1 MKIDYFPSKKQNSL
15 DQKFSI
21 VIPTWNNLD
30 YIKLCITS
38 IQNNSHF
45 KHQIIIHVND
55 GSDGTLNWI
64 RSKEFDYTVSNTN
77 IGICWAVN
85 AAASLAQTDYIVYMN
100 DDMYVLPDWDLHLMN
115 EIQQLPDDHFF
126 LSSTM
131 IEPTDSN
138 NPCVIFTDKFG
149 DNIDNFREDELLSEY
164 NNFQMHDWSGATWPP
179 NIVSRRMW
187 QQVGGYSVEF
197 SPGMASDPDF
207 SMKLWQAGVR
217 YFKGLSN
224 SRVYHFQCKST
235 GRIVKNKG
243 KKQFQKKWGLTVPS
257 FVSNYLLRGEI
268 FNGPLKAPVKNERK
282 KILGRFF

>member
-1 MKIDYFPSKKQNSL
+1 MKIDYFPSEKRSSL

-64 RSKEFDYTVSNTN
+64 KSKDFDYTVSNTN

-164 NNFQMHDWSGATWPP
+164 KNFQMRNWSGATWPP

-257 FVSNYLLRGEI
+257 FVTNYLLRGET
-268 FNGPLKAPVKNERK
+268 FNGPLKTPVKSKGK

>member
-64 RSKEFDYTVSNTN
+64 ISKEFDYTVSNTN

>member
-38 IQNNSHF
+38 IQNNSYF